1 MGAAVAKEVNALWYA
16 IRHFVFET
24 GSRCRLPQFLRED
37 ISGIGVHPGELV
49 QHLRY
54 HVEGDD
60 GFDCRPKWAG
70 KAFGHLN
77 RIQKKD
83 VDLVVV
89 LIRMRRVRSALG
101 LWLRLRLLARWGSV
115 VWKLRAEGFGAV
127 SVRRSNPWEDVSGLF
142 DGEVGWQGR
151 LVSFGLNEEWEK
163 GC

>member
-83 VDLVVV
+83 VDLVVCV
-89 LIRMRRVRSALG
+89 DTHAKSEKRARVVAEVTASGAL
-101 LWLRLRLLARWGSV
+101 GSV

-127 SVRRSNPWEDVSGLF
+127 SVRWSNPWEDVSGLF